1 MSKAKKDVKVTEKMY
16 DTLLRPVITEK
27 AMKGSENG
35 QVVFRIPL
43 DATKPEVKAAVEALF
58 GVKVKSV
65 NTIRV
70 SGKTKRFR
78 GKLGVRSDYKK
89 AVVTLADGQ
98 NIDVTTGI

>member
-1 MSKAKKDVKVTEKMY
+1 MSKVKTEKKITEKMY
-16 DTLLRPVITEK
+16 DTLIRPIITEK

-43 DATKPEVKAAVEALF
+43 EATKTDVKNAVEALYN
-58 GVKVKSV
+58 VKVKSV

-78 GKLGVRSDYKK
+78 GIQGVRSDYKK

-98 NIDVTTGI
+98 NIDITTGI